1 MRNDLRNTHY
11 ATGVL
16 NVPLQL
22 EIVTAERV
30 VLQDDNVDMVV
41 APTVDGQVGILPNH
55 APLLTILQVGELR
68 VDKGNDEQ
76 SIVVAGGFMEVLNNK
91 VTILAD
97 AAERS
102 EEIDVASAEEA
113 RHRAEQT
120 LANKGQGEG
129 DLAAAEL
136 AMRYNVIR
144 LRVGSRRGSR
154 RQER

>member
-1 MRNDLRNTHY
+1 MPLR
-11 ATGVL
+11 
-16 NVPLQL
+16 L

-30 VLQDDNVDMVV
+30 VFQDDNVDMVV
-41 APTVDGQVGILPNH
+41 APSVDGQVGILPHH
-55 APLLTILQVGELR
+55 APLLTMLQVGELR

-102 EEIDVASAEEA
+102 EEIDVASAEQA
-113 RHRAEQT
+113 RHRAEET
-120 LANKGQGEG
+120 LAHKDEARGG

-136 AMRYNVIR
+136 AMRYNMVR
-144 LRVGSRRGSR
+144 LRVGTRRGR
-154 RQER
+154 RRREET

>member
-1 MRNDLRNTHY
+1 M
-11 ATGVL
+11 
-16 NVPLQL
+16 PLQL

-30 VLQDDNVDMVV
+30 VFNDDNVDMVV
-41 APTVDGQVGILPNH
+41 APTVDGEVGILPNH

-91 VTILAD
+91 ITILAD

-120 LANKGQGEG
+120 LQNKGQGG

-136 AMRYNVIR
+136 AMRYNMVR
-144 LRVGSRRGSR
+144 LRVGTRRGSR